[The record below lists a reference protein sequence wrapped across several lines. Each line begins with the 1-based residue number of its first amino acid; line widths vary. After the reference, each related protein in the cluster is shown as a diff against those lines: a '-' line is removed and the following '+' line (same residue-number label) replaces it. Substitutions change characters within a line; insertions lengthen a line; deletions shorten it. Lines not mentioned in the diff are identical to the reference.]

1 MSWKLPVFAALLA
14 GFALN
19 ASALDPGSLHKKYT
33 PDPGSIPLVDRYNA
47 EAGKGLIKQGVK
59 EIVFIKRNTLDGN
72 HFYTEY
78 VNSTWMPGGNICV
91 LNLETGKVRELVP
104 ELNSGVFNRFDVSF
118 DAKKVVFDYRA
129 KNEVGYR
136 IYEVNVDGTG
146 LRQLTFPEPDE
157 AELVRLYGG
166 KGYHHGTDDMHPC
179 YLPDGGIAF
188 VSTRCQ
194 YSILCNSADVY
205 TTKVLYRMDAD
216 GKNMRA
222 LSNNPVSEAAPS
234 LLPDG
239 RILYHRW
246 EYNDKAA
253 GNAKCIWAMRPD
265 GSGSVEIY
273 GNTLTYPE
281 TLIYARAIPGA
292 PNKLLSLASSHW
304 GPNNALGT
312 VITIDMTRNIRTREP
327 LTYITKDVDAQAH
340 SGFHFM
346 IDGKWVHDKTGKPGR
361 LFKDPYPI
369 SESLFMVSHK
379 PKGYPWNH
387 PNAYDIYLL
396 NDAGETTPLYQD
408 RSISCWHSYPLVPR
422 TPPPVATSQINP
434 VLAAK
439 EMANCVVTDVYV
451 GLTGV
456 ERGTV
461 KYLRVMEQTSR
472 PWTVRNRW
480 KHDKHG
486 MAHTA
491 LGIGRLGL
499 KVQHGIVPV
508 EKDGSANFLVPAN
521 RNIYF
526 QALDENYMAVQT
538 ERTYIN
544 YMPGETR
551 ACIGC
556 HELPGVA
563 PPAPAGGLATPLA
576 LQRTPSEL
584 QPQPGDKRPE
594 KVIDY
599 LAQVQPVWNKHCISC
614 HAGKTPKGNLDLT
627 AKETTLY
634 TVSYEALMKL
644 NRPVQGISLA
654 GEYDSANENKGSAD
668 ISYRDAY
675 VSGSHTSPLVA
686 ILSNGRIPVRHAE
699 ANTFAQR
706 LIEAHKNVKLSE
718 AEFVNVVN
726 WIDAFGQFY
735 PAYWGLKNVGYK
747 EHAFY
752 RPRVSFEDA
761 IDRDIPATF
770 TELYQNP
777 PPSVPAPPKRKK
789 K

>member
-1 MSWKLPVFAALLA
+1 
-14 GFALN
+14 
-19 ASALDPGSLHKKYT
+19 
-33 PDPGSIPLVDRYNA
+33 
-47 EAGKGLIKQGVK
+47 
-59 EIVFIKRNTLDGN
+59 
-72 HFYTEY
+72 
-78 VNSTWMPGGNICV
+78 
-91 LNLETGKVRELVP
+91 
-104 ELNSGVFNRFDVSF
+104 
-118 DAKKVVFDYRA
+118 
-129 KNEVGYR
+129 
-136 IYEVNVDGTG
+136 
-146 LRQLTFPEPDE
+146 
-157 AELVRLYGG
+157 
-166 KGYHHGTDDMHPC
+166 
-179 YLPDGGIAF
+179 
-188 VSTRCQ
+188 
-194 YSILCNSADVY
+194 
-205 TTKVLYRMDAD
+205 
-216 GKNMRA
+216 
-222 LSNNPVSEAAPS
+222 
-234 LLPDG
+234 
-239 RILYHRW
+239 
-246 EYNDKAA
+246 
-253 GNAKCIWAMRPD
+253 
-265 GSGSVEIY
+265 
-273 GNTLTYPE
+273 
-281 TLIYARAIPGA
+281 
-292 PNKLLSLASSHW
+292 
-304 GPNNALGT
+304 
-312 VITIDMTRNIRTREP
+312 
-327 LTYITKDVDAQAH
+327 
-340 SGFHFM
+340 
-346 IDGKWVHDKTGKPGR
+346 
-361 LFKDPYPI
+361 
-369 SESLFMVSHK
+369 
-379 PKGYPWNH
+379 
-387 PNAYDIYLL
+387 
-396 NDAGETTPLYQD
+396 
-408 RSISCWHSYPLVPR
+408 
-422 TPPPVATSQINP
+422 
-434 VLAAK
+434 
-439 EMANCVVTDVYV
+439 MANCVVTDVYV